1 MRRRLDA
8 CTCGASGC
16 FGDVTGD
23 GCFDIN
29 DVGWMVSYQT
39 QGEATRTSMLAA
51 LSEWGRQQANCDHDA
66 GEEGD
71 AAVNAFDLQ
80 YLRRAKVSKIYF
92 LSYDVAPSPTVGTND
107 YWGVTAVL
115 YDARQQ
121 RVGGSAVRVRAQ
133 AKLIYALG
141 DVAYTGAYEYEAGGG
156 SADAAEPTS
165 AVAATTIVPAS

>member
-1 MRRRLDA
+1 M
-8 CTCGASGC
+8 
-16 FGDVTGD
+16 
-23 GCFDIN
+23 
-29 DVGWMVSYQT
+29 
-39 QGEATRTSMLAA
+39 
-51 LSEWGRQQANCDHDA
+51 
-66 GEEGD
+66 
-71 AAVNAFDLQ
+71 
-80 YLRRAKVSKIYF
+80 SKIYF

-156 SADAAEPTS
+156 SADAAEPAS
-165 AVAATTIVPAS
+165 AAFPWHELSFDESSFSILAAPADASTDPFRLSFHPAGGDPWPDAGNLYVVLLQEALGELRHLDQQRQSSGLGSSRQKP